1 MSDKNLSFGLF
12 LAIFGVFF
20 SIGSYFI
27 LMNIPLTA
35 LGIGI
40 SILGIAWAMIPSN
53 PIPRKSTASLI
64 KSSCSNIEVL
74 LEALGLF
81 ERAIY
86 IPING
91 KIIAYIPIKKSEEIT
106 LSEIKESTSKFIF
119 KNGKNLGVIIIPPW
133 ISNPISNPIPETNL
147 DGILEYALLDSE
159 IASSVT
165 VVKNEDNIVIE
176 IKGLKIDID
185 YSRFKIVMGSLPACI
200 AAQAIALALSRPI
213 KIISERK
220 ENNKLIVQLR
230 ILNWTDRKFT

>member
-12 LAIFGVFF
+12 LVIFGVFF

-40 SILGIAWAMIPSN
+40 SILGIAWATIPSN

-86 IPING
+86 IPTNG

-133 ISNPISNPIPETNL
+133 ISNPINNPIPETNL

-200 AAQAIALALSRPI
+200 AAQAIALALSRPT

>member
-1 MSDKNLSFGLF
+1 
-12 LAIFGVFF
+12 
-20 SIGSYFI
+20 
-27 LMNIPLTA
+27 MNIPLTA

-86 IPING
+86 IPTNE

-165 VVKNEDNIVIE
+165 LVKNEDNIIIE

-230 ILNWTDRKFT
+230 ILNWTDKKFT